1 MSMRDK
7 IEHAIQNQPC
17 TVKELKQKFGGERGA
32 DRKVMEALDELV
44 REAVVCQRQGVF
56 FTVRS
61 GRADKALLCKVVKLG
76 KNFAF
81 VMLED
86 GTSDIFIPGRFTKG
100 AMPGDDVLVEKFEHP
115 RVEGSDEGTIL
126 AILTEK
132 NDLVGTVR
140 RVEGRLRFVPD
151 DCPAITMP
159 LARDCEGGA
168 KDGDKVAVEILN
180 RGNRQEDHRVGVAMR
195 FGSSDEA
202 KRCAKALLYAK
213 DIRTRFPDKVRD
225 EAKKFEGAE
234 VSEKDCEGRMDLR
247 TLPIFTIDSAET
259 KDIDDAISLTRT
271 SDGGFELGVHIAD
284 VSNYVKPGTELD
296 NEAFSRATSV
306 YYADQVVPML
316 PKALSNGICSLNE
329 NELRLAFSC
338 LMRLDKDG
346 GLTDYRFVKSIIRSR
361 VKGVYS
367 EINALLAGTADAEI
381 KAKYADVIDQLPA
394 MKELYGHR
402 ARLRKERGLMEIEHV
417 QRGHTHDLGLAALED
432 RGSVHA
438 RQDLDLGGELANVGQ
453 PAAVDTHLIG
463 QDPLAH
469 RLLGQSVECSVDLV
483 QAALEFLALTGEL
496 LGDLL
501 LQVLGSDLPLLLAG
515 DLQRL
520 GELTGGGLL
529 DGLVGVRLVS
539 REGREL
545 RGVLARGLRELLLG
559 LAQRADERLGRLQT
573 LGHDL
578 LGRRLRT
585 AGHQLDGLLGGLGL
599 DHHDRHVVADD
610 AARDDHVEHGAL
622 QLLVVG
628 EGDPLA
634 VDQRHPGA
642 ADRTGERQTG
652 QLGGRRRG
660 VDRQHVVEVVRGQ
673 AHHRDHD
680 LHLVA
685 QTVHEGRA
693 QRPVDQPAGQ
703 DRVGGRAPLAAEERA
718 GDAARGVHPL
728 LDVHG
733 EREEVE
739 VLLRLL
745 GGRGGRQQHGVVV
758 EVGDDAAGRL
768 AGEPAGLEPDLA
780 GAEGPVVQHG
790 GRLVDAFLDVLRLS
804 QVELLVSGGPRLR
817 G

>member
-1 MSMRDK
+1 MRDK

-115 RVEGSDEGTIL
+115 RVEGSDEGAIL

-247 TLPIFTIDSAET
+247 ALPIFTIDSAET

-338 LMRLDKDG
+338 LMRLDKEG

-402 ARLRKERGLMEIEHV
+402 ARLRKERGCMDIESGEVKLILDENGRCIDVKKRTSGESESMIEEFMLLANQCAAHFARV
-417 QRGHTHDLGLAALED
+417 KQIPFVYRVHEEPNAEKLERLHALLQACGINDHFAKEVPTPKELSAILEGVRGTPYEQIINTGMLRCMSKALYEEKPKGHYGLVLKDYAHFTSPIRRYPDLAIHRIMTDLLKGTEKETMILRYTDFAERASKQSSEREVVAMQIERKAEDCYKAEYARRHLGECYEGTISGVTQRGLFIE
-432 RGSVHA
+432 
-438 RQDLDLGGELANVGQ
+438 LDNGVEGFV
-453 PAAVDTHLIG
+453 PA
-463 QDPLAH
+463 
-469 RLLGQSVECSVDLV
+469 SS
-483 QAALEFLALTGEL
+483 LTPSGT
-496 LGDLL
+496 
-501 LQVLGSDLPLLLAG
+501 S
-515 DLQRL
+515 
-520 GELTGGGLL
+520 LTE
-529 DGLVGVRLVS
+529 GVRLTDPAS
-539 REGREL
+539 GKSWS
-545 RGVLARGLRELLLG
+545 LG
-559 LAQRADERLGRLQT
+559 DKMMITIVRADVNLGKI
-573 LGHDL
+573 DFE
-578 LGRRLRT
+578 
-585 AGHQLDGLLGGLGL
+585 
-599 DHHDRHVVADD
+599 VAP
-610 AARDDHVEHGAL
+610 AAKA
-622 QLLVVG
+622 
-628 EGDPLA
+628 
-634 VDQRHPGA
+634 
-642 ADRTGERQTG
+642 
-652 QLGGRRRG
+652 
-660 VDRQHVVEVVRGQ
+660 
-673 AHHRDHD
+673 
-680 LHLVA
+680 
-685 QTVHEGRA
+685 
-693 QRPVDQPAGQ
+693 
-703 DRVGGRAPLAAEERA
+703 
-718 GDAARGVHPL
+718 
-728 LDVHG
+728 
-733 EREEVE
+733 
-739 VLLRLL
+739 
-745 GGRGGRQQHGVVV
+745 
-758 EVGDDAAGRL
+758 
-768 AGEPAGLEPDLA
+768 
-780 GAEGPVVQHG
+780 
-790 GRLVDAFLDVLRLS
+790 
-804 QVELLVSGGPRLR
+804 
-817 G
+817 

>member
-1 MSMRDK
+1 MRDK
-7 IEHAIQNQPC
+7 IEHVIQNQPC

-115 RVEGSDEGTIL
+115 RVEGSDEGAIL

-247 TLPIFTIDSAET
+247 ALPIFTIDSAET

-338 LMRLDKDG
+338 LMRLDKEG
-346 GLTDYRFVKSIIRSR
+346 NLTDYRFVKSIIRSR

-402 ARLRKERGLMEIEHV
+402 ARLRKERGCMDIESGEVKLILDENGRCIDVKKRTSGESESMIEEFMLLANQCAAHFARV
-417 QRGHTHDLGLAALED
+417 KQIPFVYRVHEEPNAEKLERLHTLLQACGINDHFAKDVPAPKELSAILEGVRGTPYEQIINTGMLRCMSKALYEEKPKGHYGLVLKDYAHFTSPIRRYPDLAIHRIMTDMLKGTEKETMILRYTDFAERASKQSSEREVIAMQIERKAEDCYKAEYARRHLGECYEGTISGVTQRGLFIE
-432 RGSVHA
+432 
-438 RQDLDLGGELANVGQ
+438 LDNGVEGFV
-453 PAAVDTHLIG
+453 PA
-463 QDPLAH
+463 
-469 RLLGQSVECSVDLV
+469 SS
-483 QAALEFLALTGEL
+483 LTPSGT
-496 LGDLL
+496 
-501 LQVLGSDLPLLLAG
+501 S
-515 DLQRL
+515 
-520 GELTGGGLL
+520 LTE
-529 DGLVGVRLVS
+529 GVRLTDPAS
-539 REGREL
+539 GKTWS
-545 RGVLARGLRELLLG
+545 LG
-559 LAQRADERLGRLQT
+559 DKMMITIVRADVNLGKI
-573 LGHDL
+573 DFE
-578 LGRRLRT
+578 
-585 AGHQLDGLLGGLGL
+585 
-599 DHHDRHVVADD
+599 VAP
-610 AARDDHVEHGAL
+610 AAKA
-622 QLLVVG
+622 
-628 EGDPLA
+628 
-634 VDQRHPGA
+634 
-642 ADRTGERQTG
+642 
-652 QLGGRRRG
+652 
-660 VDRQHVVEVVRGQ
+660 
-673 AHHRDHD
+673 
-680 LHLVA
+680 
-685 QTVHEGRA
+685 
-693 QRPVDQPAGQ
+693 
-703 DRVGGRAPLAAEERA
+703 
-718 GDAARGVHPL
+718 
-728 LDVHG
+728 
-733 EREEVE
+733 
-739 VLLRLL
+739 
-745 GGRGGRQQHGVVV
+745 
-758 EVGDDAAGRL
+758 
-768 AGEPAGLEPDLA
+768 
-780 GAEGPVVQHG
+780 
-790 GRLVDAFLDVLRLS
+790 
-804 QVELLVSGGPRLR
+804 
-817 G
+817 

>member
-115 RVEGSDEGTIL
+115 RVEGSDEGAIL

-180 RGNRQEDHRVGVAMR
+180 RGSRQEDHRVGVAMR

-247 TLPIFTIDSAET
+247 ALPIFTIDSAET

-338 LMRLDKDG
+338 LMRLDKG
-346 GLTDYRFVKSIIRSR
+346 GDLTDYRFVKSIIRSR

-402 ARLRKERGLMEIEHV
+402 ARLRRERGCMDIESGEVKLILDENGRCIDVKKRTSGESESMIEEFMLLANQCAAHFARV
-417 QRGHTHDLGLAALED
+417 KQIPFVYRVHEEPNAEKLERLHTLLQACGINDHFAKDVPIPKELSAILEGVRGTPYEQIINTGMLRCMSKALYEEKPKGHYGLVLKDYAHFTSPIRRYPDLAIHRIMTDLLKGTEKETMILRYTDFAERASKQSSEREVIAMQIERKAEDCYKAEYARRHLGECYEGTISGVTQRGLFIE
-432 RGSVHA
+432 
-438 RQDLDLGGELANVGQ
+438 LDNGVEGFV
-453 PAAVDTHLIG
+453 PA
-463 QDPLAH
+463 
-469 RLLGQSVECSVDLV
+469 SS
-483 QAALEFLALTGEL
+483 LTPSGT
-496 LGDLL
+496 
-501 LQVLGSDLPLLLAG
+501 S
-515 DLQRL
+515 
-520 GELTGGGLL
+520 LTE
-529 DGLVGVRLVS
+529 GVRLTDPAS
-539 REGREL
+539 GKTWS
-545 RGVLARGLRELLLG
+545 LG
-559 LAQRADERLGRLQT
+559 DKMMITIVRADVNLGKI
-573 LGHDL
+573 DFE
-578 LGRRLRT
+578 
-585 AGHQLDGLLGGLGL
+585 
-599 DHHDRHVVADD
+599 VAP
-610 AARDDHVEHGAL
+610 AAKA
-622 QLLVVG
+622 
-628 EGDPLA
+628 
-634 VDQRHPGA
+634 
-642 ADRTGERQTG
+642 
-652 QLGGRRRG
+652 
-660 VDRQHVVEVVRGQ
+660 
-673 AHHRDHD
+673 
-680 LHLVA
+680 
-685 QTVHEGRA
+685 
-693 QRPVDQPAGQ
+693 
-703 DRVGGRAPLAAEERA
+703 
-718 GDAARGVHPL
+718 
-728 LDVHG
+728 
-733 EREEVE
+733 
-739 VLLRLL
+739 
-745 GGRGGRQQHGVVV
+745 
-758 EVGDDAAGRL
+758 
-768 AGEPAGLEPDLA
+768 
-780 GAEGPVVQHG
+780 
-790 GRLVDAFLDVLRLS
+790 
-804 QVELLVSGGPRLR
+804 
-817 G
+817 

>member
-115 RVEGSDEGTIL
+115 RVEGSDEGAIL

-247 TLPIFTIDSAET
+247 ALPIFTIDSAET

-338 LMRLDKDG
+338 LMRLDKEG
-346 GLTDYRFVKSIIRSR
+346 NLTDYRFVKSIIRSR

-367 EINALLAGTADAEI
+367 EI

-402 ARLRKERGLMEIEHV
+402 ARLRKERGCMDIESGEVKLILDENGRCIDVKKRTSGESESMIEEFMLLANQCAAHFARV
-417 QRGHTHDLGLAALED
+417 KQIPFVYRVHEEPNAEKLERLHALLQACGINDHFAKDVPTPKELSAILEGVRGTPYEQIINTGMLRCMSKALYEEKPKGHYGLVLKDYAHFTSPIRRYPDLAIHRIMTDMLKGTEKETMILRYTDFAERASKQSSEREVIAMQIERKAEDCYKAEYARRHLGECYEGTISGVTQRGLFIE
-432 RGSVHA
+432 
-438 RQDLDLGGELANVGQ
+438 LDNGVEGFV
-453 PAAVDTHLIG
+453 PA
-463 QDPLAH
+463 
-469 RLLGQSVECSVDLV
+469 SS
-483 QAALEFLALTGEL
+483 LTPSGT
-496 LGDLL
+496 
-501 LQVLGSDLPLLLAG
+501 S
-515 DLQRL
+515 
-520 GELTGGGLL
+520 LTE
-529 DGLVGVRLVS
+529 GVRLTDPAS
-539 REGREL
+539 GKTWS
-545 RGVLARGLRELLLG
+545 LG
-559 LAQRADERLGRLQT
+559 DKMMITIVRADVNLGKI
-573 LGHDL
+573 DFE
-578 LGRRLRT
+578 
-585 AGHQLDGLLGGLGL
+585 
-599 DHHDRHVVADD
+599 VAP
-610 AARDDHVEHGAL
+610 AAKA
-622 QLLVVG
+622 
-628 EGDPLA
+628 
-634 VDQRHPGA
+634 
-642 ADRTGERQTG
+642 
-652 QLGGRRRG
+652 
-660 VDRQHVVEVVRGQ
+660 
-673 AHHRDHD
+673 
-680 LHLVA
+680 
-685 QTVHEGRA
+685 
-693 QRPVDQPAGQ
+693 
-703 DRVGGRAPLAAEERA
+703 
-718 GDAARGVHPL
+718 
-728 LDVHG
+728 
-733 EREEVE
+733 
-739 VLLRLL
+739 
-745 GGRGGRQQHGVVV
+745 
-758 EVGDDAAGRL
+758 
-768 AGEPAGLEPDLA
+768 
-780 GAEGPVVQHG
+780 
-790 GRLVDAFLDVLRLS
+790 
-804 QVELLVSGGPRLR
+804 
-817 G
+817 

>member
-1 MSMRDK
+1 MRDK

-100 AMPGDDVLVEKFEHP
+100 AMPGDEVLVEKFEHP
-115 RVEGSDEGTIL
+115 RMEGSDEGTIL
-126 AILTEK
+126 AVLTEK

-151 DCPAITMP
+151 DCQAITMP

-338 LMRLDKDG
+338 LMRLDKEG
-346 GLTDYRFVKSIIRSR
+346 NLTDYRFVKSIIRSR

-402 ARLRKERGLMEIEHV
+402 ARLRKERGCMDIESGEVKLILDENGRCIDVKKRTSGESESMIEEFMLLANQCAAHFARV
-417 QRGHTHDLGLAALED
+417 KQIPFVYRVHEEPNAEKLERLHALLQACGINDHFAKEVPTPKELSAILEGVRGTPYEQIINTGMLRCMSKALYEEKPKGHYGLVLKDYAHFTSPIRRYPDLAIHRIMTDLLKGTEKETMILRYTDFAERASKQSSEREVVAMQIERKAEDCYKAEYARRHLGECYEGTISGVTQRGLFIE
-432 RGSVHA
+432 
-438 RQDLDLGGELANVGQ
+438 LDNGVEGFV
-453 PAAVDTHLIG
+453 PA
-463 QDPLAH
+463 
-469 RLLGQSVECSVDLV
+469 SS
-483 QAALEFLALTGEL
+483 LTPSGT
-496 LGDLL
+496 
-501 LQVLGSDLPLLLAG
+501 S
-515 DLQRL
+515 
-520 GELTGGGLL
+520 LTE
-529 DGLVGVRLVS
+529 GVRLTDPAS
-539 REGREL
+539 GKSWS
-545 RGVLARGLRELLLG
+545 LG
-559 LAQRADERLGRLQT
+559 DKMMITIVRADVNLGKI
-573 LGHDL
+573 DFE
-578 LGRRLRT
+578 
-585 AGHQLDGLLGGLGL
+585 
-599 DHHDRHVVADD
+599 VAP
-610 AARDDHVEHGAL
+610 AAKA
-622 QLLVVG
+622 
-628 EGDPLA
+628 
-634 VDQRHPGA
+634 
-642 ADRTGERQTG
+642 
-652 QLGGRRRG
+652 
-660 VDRQHVVEVVRGQ
+660 
-673 AHHRDHD
+673 
-680 LHLVA
+680 
-685 QTVHEGRA
+685 
-693 QRPVDQPAGQ
+693 
-703 DRVGGRAPLAAEERA
+703 
-718 GDAARGVHPL
+718 
-728 LDVHG
+728 
-733 EREEVE
+733 
-739 VLLRLL
+739 
-745 GGRGGRQQHGVVV
+745 
-758 EVGDDAAGRL
+758 
-768 AGEPAGLEPDLA
+768 
-780 GAEGPVVQHG
+780 
-790 GRLVDAFLDVLRLS
+790 
-804 QVELLVSGGPRLR
+804 
-817 G
+817 

>member
-284 VSNYVKPGTELD
+284 VSNYVKPGSELD

-338 LMRLDKDG
+338 LMRLDKEG
-346 GLTDYRFVKSIIRSR
+346 NLTDYRFVKSIIRSR

-402 ARLRKERGLMEIEHV
+402 ARLRKERGCMDIESGEVKLILDENGRCIDVKKRTSGESESMIEEFMLLANQCAAHFARV
-417 QRGHTHDLGLAALED
+417 KQIPFVYRVHEEPNAEKLERLHALLQACGINDHFAKDVPTPKELSAILEGVRGTPYEQIINTGMLRCMSKALYEEKPKGHYGLVLKDYAHFTSPIRRYPDLAIHRIMTDMLKGTEKETMILRYTDFAERASKQSSEREVIAMQIERKAEDCYKAEYARRHLGECYEGTISGVTQRGLFIE
-432 RGSVHA
+432 
-438 RQDLDLGGELANVGQ
+438 LDNGVEGFV
-453 PAAVDTHLIG
+453 PA
-463 QDPLAH
+463 
-469 RLLGQSVECSVDLV
+469 SS
-483 QAALEFLALTGEL
+483 LTPSGT
-496 LGDLL
+496 
-501 LQVLGSDLPLLLAG
+501 S
-515 DLQRL
+515 
-520 GELTGGGLL
+520 LTE
-529 DGLVGVRLVS
+529 GVRLTDPAS
-539 REGREL
+539 GKTWS
-545 RGVLARGLRELLLG
+545 LG
-559 LAQRADERLGRLQT
+559 DKMMITIVRADVNLGKI
-573 LGHDL
+573 DFE
-578 LGRRLRT
+578 
-585 AGHQLDGLLGGLGL
+585 
-599 DHHDRHVVADD
+599 VAP
-610 AARDDHVEHGAL
+610 AAKA
-622 QLLVVG
+622 
-628 EGDPLA
+628 
-634 VDQRHPGA
+634 
-642 ADRTGERQTG
+642 
-652 QLGGRRRG
+652 
-660 VDRQHVVEVVRGQ
+660 
-673 AHHRDHD
+673 
-680 LHLVA
+680 
-685 QTVHEGRA
+685 
-693 QRPVDQPAGQ
+693 
-703 DRVGGRAPLAAEERA
+703 
-718 GDAARGVHPL
+718 
-728 LDVHG
+728 
-733 EREEVE
+733 
-739 VLLRLL
+739 
-745 GGRGGRQQHGVVV
+745 
-758 EVGDDAAGRL
+758 
-768 AGEPAGLEPDLA
+768 
-780 GAEGPVVQHG
+780 
-790 GRLVDAFLDVLRLS
+790 
-804 QVELLVSGGPRLR
+804 
-817 G
+817 

>member
-115 RVEGSDEGTIL
+115 RVEGSDEGAIL

-247 TLPIFTIDSAET
+247 ALPIFTIDSAET

-338 LMRLDKDG
+338 LMRLDKEG
-346 GLTDYRFVKSIIRSR
+346 NLTDYRFVKSIIRSR

-402 ARLRKERGLMEIEHV
+402 ARLRKERGCMDIESGEV
-417 QRGHTHDLGLAALED
+417 KLI
-432 RGSVHA
+432 
-438 RQDLDLGGELANVGQ
+438 LDENGRCIDVKKRTSGESESMIEEFMLLANQ
-453 PAAVDTHLIG
+453 
-463 QDPLAH
+463 
-469 RLLGQSVECSVDLV
+469 
-483 QAALEFLALTGEL
+483 
-496 LGDLL
+496 
-501 LQVLGSDLPLLLAG
+501 
-515 DLQRL
+515 
-520 GELTGGGLL
+520 
-529 DGLVGVRLVS
+529 
-539 REGREL
+539 
-545 RGVLARGLRELLLG
+545 
-559 LAQRADERLGRLQT
+559 
-573 LGHDL
+573 
-578 LGRRLRT
+578 
-585 AGHQLDGLLGGLGL
+585 
-599 DHHDRHVVADD
+599 
-610 AARDDHVEHGAL
+610 
-622 QLLVVG
+622 
-628 EGDPLA
+628 
-634 VDQRHPGA
+634 
-642 ADRTGERQTG
+642 
-652 QLGGRRRG
+652 
-660 VDRQHVVEVVRGQ
+660 
-673 AHHRDHD
+673 
-680 LHLVA
+680 
-685 QTVHEGRA
+685 
-693 QRPVDQPAGQ
+693 
-703 DRVGGRAPLAAEERA
+703 
-718 GDAARGVHPL
+718 
-728 LDVHG
+728 
-733 EREEVE
+733 
-739 VLLRLL
+739 
-745 GGRGGRQQHGVVV
+745 
-758 EVGDDAAGRL
+758 
-768 AGEPAGLEPDLA
+768 
-780 GAEGPVVQHG
+780 
-790 GRLVDAFLDVLRLS
+790 
-804 QVELLVSGGPRLR
+804 
-817 G
+817 

>member
-115 RVEGSDEGTIL
+115 RVEGSDEGAIL

-247 TLPIFTIDSAET
+247 ALPIFTIDSAET

-338 LMRLDKDG
+338 LMRLDKEG
-346 GLTDYRFVKSIIRSR
+346 NLTDYRFVKSIIRSR

-402 ARLRKERGLMEIEHV
+402 ARLRKERGCMDIESGEV
-417 QRGHTHDLGLAALED
+417 KLI
-432 RGSVHA
+432 
-438 RQDLDLGGELANVGQ
+438 LDENGRCIDVKKRTSGESESMIEEFMLLANQ
-453 PAAVDTHLIG
+453 CAAHFARVKQIPFVYRVHEEPNAEKLE
-463 QDPLAH
+463 
-469 RLLGQSVECSVDLV
+469 RLH
-483 QAALEFLALTGEL
+483 T
-496 LGDLL
+496 L
-501 LQVLGSDLPLLLAG
+501 LQACGINDHFAKDVPTPK
-515 DLQRL
+515 
-520 GELTGGGLL
+520 ELSAILEGVRGTPYEQIINTGMLRCMSKACYEEKPKGHY
-529 DGLVGVRLVS
+529 GLVLKDYAHFTS
-539 REGREL
+539 PI
-545 RGVLARGLRELLLG
+545 
-559 LAQRADERLGRLQT
+559 
-573 LGHDL
+573 
-578 LGRRLRT
+578 RRY
-585 AGHQLDGLLGGLGL
+585 
-599 DHHDRHVVADD
+599 
-610 AARDDHVEHGAL
+610 
-622 QLLVVG
+622 
-628 EGDPLA
+628 
-634 VDQRHPGA
+634 
-642 ADRTGERQTG
+642 
-652 QLGGRRRG
+652 
-660 VDRQHVVEVVRGQ
+660 
-673 AHHRDHD
+673 
-680 LHLVA
+680 
-685 QTVHEGRA
+685 
-693 QRPVDQPAGQ
+693 
-703 DRVGGRAPLAAEERA
+703 
-718 GDAARGVHPL
+718 
-728 LDVHG
+728 
-733 EREEVE
+733 
-739 VLLRLL
+739 
-745 GGRGGRQQHGVVV
+745 
-758 EVGDDAAGRL
+758 
-768 AGEPAGLEPDLA
+768 PDLA
-780 GAEGPVVQHG
+780 IHRIMTDLLSGTDKETMAIRYTDFAIQASKQSSEREVIAVQIERKAEDCYKAEYARRHLGECYEGIISGVTQRGLFIELENGVEGFVPASSLTPTG
-790 GRLVDAFLDVLRLS
+790 TMLTEGIRLS
-804 QVELLVSGGPRLR
+804 DPVSGKNWNLGDSMMITIVRADVNLGKIDFEVAPEAKQ
-817 G
+817 

>member
-115 RVEGSDEGTIL
+115 RVEGSDEGAIL

-180 RGNRQEDHRVGVAMR
+180 RGSRQEDHRVGVAMR

-247 TLPIFTIDSAET
+247 ALPIFTIDSAET

-338 LMRLDKDG
+338 LMRLDKEG
-346 GLTDYRFVKSIIRSR
+346 NLTDYRFVKSIIRSR

-402 ARLRKERGLMEIEHV
+402 ARLRKERGCMDIESGEVKLILDENGRCIDVKKRTSGESESMIEEFMLLANQCAAHFARV
-417 QRGHTHDLGLAALED
+417 KQIPFVYRVHEEPNAEKLERLHALLQACGINDHFAKDVPTPKELSAILEGVRGTPYEQIVNTGMLRCMSKALYEEKPKGHYGLVLKDYAHFTSPIRRYPDLAIHRIMTDLLKGAEKETMILRYTDFAERASKQSSEREVIAMQIERKAEDCYKAEYARRHLGECYEGTVSGVTQRGLFIE
-432 RGSVHA
+432 
-438 RQDLDLGGELANVGQ
+438 LDNGVEGFV
-453 PAAVDTHLIG
+453 PA
-463 QDPLAH
+463 
-469 RLLGQSVECSVDLV
+469 SS
-483 QAALEFLALTGEL
+483 LTPSGT
-496 LGDLL
+496 
-501 LQVLGSDLPLLLAG
+501 S
-515 DLQRL
+515 
-520 GELTGGGLL
+520 LTE
-529 DGLVGVRLVS
+529 GVRLTDPAS
-539 REGREL
+539 GKTWS
-545 RGVLARGLRELLLG
+545 LG
-559 LAQRADERLGRLQT
+559 DKMMITIVRADVNLGKI
-573 LGHDL
+573 DFE
-578 LGRRLRT
+578 
-585 AGHQLDGLLGGLGL
+585 
-599 DHHDRHVVADD
+599 VAP
-610 AARDDHVEHGAL
+610 AAKA
-622 QLLVVG
+622 
-628 EGDPLA
+628 
-634 VDQRHPGA
+634 
-642 ADRTGERQTG
+642 
-652 QLGGRRRG
+652 
-660 VDRQHVVEVVRGQ
+660 
-673 AHHRDHD
+673 
-680 LHLVA
+680 
-685 QTVHEGRA
+685 
-693 QRPVDQPAGQ
+693 
-703 DRVGGRAPLAAEERA
+703 
-718 GDAARGVHPL
+718 
-728 LDVHG
+728 
-733 EREEVE
+733 
-739 VLLRLL
+739 
-745 GGRGGRQQHGVVV
+745 
-758 EVGDDAAGRL
+758 
-768 AGEPAGLEPDLA
+768 
-780 GAEGPVVQHG
+780 
-790 GRLVDAFLDVLRLS
+790 
-804 QVELLVSGGPRLR
+804 
-817 G
+817 

>member
-115 RVEGSDEGTIL
+115 RVEGSDEGAIL

-180 RGNRQEDHRVGVAMR
+180 RGSRQEDHRVGVAMR

-225 EAKKFEGAE
+225 EAKRFEGAE

-247 TLPIFTIDSAET
+247 ALPIFTIDSAET

-338 LMRLDKDG
+338 LMRLDKEG
-346 GLTDYRFVKSIIRSR
+346 NLTDYRFVKSIIRSR

-402 ARLRKERGLMEIEHV
+402 ARLRKERGCMDIESGEVKLILDENGRCIDVKKRTSGESESMIEEFMLLANQCAAHFARV
-417 QRGHTHDLGLAALED
+417 KQIPFVYRVHEEPNAEKLERLHALLQACGINDHFAKDVPTPKELSAILEGVRGTPYEQIVNTGMLRCMSKALYEEKPKGHYGLVLKDYAHFTSPIRRYPDLAIHRIMTDLLKGTEKETMVLRYTDFAERASKQSSEREVIAMQIERKAEDCYKAEYARRHLGECYEGTVSGVTQRGLFIE
-432 RGSVHA
+432 
-438 RQDLDLGGELANVGQ
+438 LDNGVEGFV
-453 PAAVDTHLIG
+453 PA
-463 QDPLAH
+463 
-469 RLLGQSVECSVDLV
+469 SS
-483 QAALEFLALTGEL
+483 LTPSGT
-496 LGDLL
+496 
-501 LQVLGSDLPLLLAG
+501 S
-515 DLQRL
+515 
-520 GELTGGGLL
+520 LTE
-529 DGLVGVRLVS
+529 GVRLTDPAS
-539 REGREL
+539 GKTWS
-545 RGVLARGLRELLLG
+545 LG
-559 LAQRADERLGRLQT
+559 DKMMITIVRADVNLGKI
-573 LGHDL
+573 DFE
-578 LGRRLRT
+578 
-585 AGHQLDGLLGGLGL
+585 
-599 DHHDRHVVADD
+599 VAP
-610 AARDDHVEHGAL
+610 AAKA
-622 QLLVVG
+622 
-628 EGDPLA
+628 
-634 VDQRHPGA
+634 
-642 ADRTGERQTG
+642 
-652 QLGGRRRG
+652 
-660 VDRQHVVEVVRGQ
+660 
-673 AHHRDHD
+673 
-680 LHLVA
+680 
-685 QTVHEGRA
+685 
-693 QRPVDQPAGQ
+693 
-703 DRVGGRAPLAAEERA
+703 
-718 GDAARGVHPL
+718 
-728 LDVHG
+728 
-733 EREEVE
+733 
-739 VLLRLL
+739 
-745 GGRGGRQQHGVVV
+745 
-758 EVGDDAAGRL
+758 
-768 AGEPAGLEPDLA
+768 
-780 GAEGPVVQHG
+780 
-790 GRLVDAFLDVLRLS
+790 
-804 QVELLVSGGPRLR
+804 
-817 G
+817 

>member
-1 MSMRDK
+1 MRDK

-115 RVEGSDEGTIL
+115 RVEGSDEGAIL

-247 TLPIFTIDSAET
+247 ALPIFTIDSAET

-338 LMRLDKDG
+338 LMRLDKEG
-346 GLTDYRFVKSIIRSR
+346 NLTDYRFVKSIIRSR

-402 ARLRKERGLMEIEHV
+402 ARLRKERGCMDIESGEVKLILDENGRCIDVKKRTSGESESMIEEFMLLANQCAAHFARV
-417 QRGHTHDLGLAALED
+417 KQIPFIYRVHEEPNAEKLERLHALLQACGINDHFAKDVPTPKELSAILEGVRGTPYEQIINTGMLRCMSKALYEEKPKGHYGLVLKDYAHFTSPIRRYPDLAIHRIMTDLLKGTEKETMILRYTDFAERASKQSSEREVIAMQIERKAEDCYKAEYARRHLGECYEGTISGVTQRGLFIE
-432 RGSVHA
+432 
-438 RQDLDLGGELANVGQ
+438 LDNGVEGFV
-453 PAAVDTHLIG
+453 PA
-463 QDPLAH
+463 
-469 RLLGQSVECSVDLV
+469 SS
-483 QAALEFLALTGEL
+483 LTPSGT
-496 LGDLL
+496 
-501 LQVLGSDLPLLLAG
+501 S
-515 DLQRL
+515 
-520 GELTGGGLL
+520 LTE
-529 DGLVGVRLVS
+529 GVRLTDPAS
-539 REGREL
+539 GKTWS
-545 RGVLARGLRELLLG
+545 LG
-559 LAQRADERLGRLQT
+559 DKMMITIVRADVNLGKI
-573 LGHDL
+573 DFE
-578 LGRRLRT
+578 
-585 AGHQLDGLLGGLGL
+585 
-599 DHHDRHVVADD
+599 VAP
-610 AARDDHVEHGAL
+610 AAKA
-622 QLLVVG
+622 
-628 EGDPLA
+628 
-634 VDQRHPGA
+634 
-642 ADRTGERQTG
+642 
-652 QLGGRRRG
+652 
-660 VDRQHVVEVVRGQ
+660 
-673 AHHRDHD
+673 
-680 LHLVA
+680 
-685 QTVHEGRA
+685 
-693 QRPVDQPAGQ
+693 
-703 DRVGGRAPLAAEERA
+703 
-718 GDAARGVHPL
+718 
-728 LDVHG
+728 
-733 EREEVE
+733 
-739 VLLRLL
+739 
-745 GGRGGRQQHGVVV
+745 
-758 EVGDDAAGRL
+758 
-768 AGEPAGLEPDLA
+768 
-780 GAEGPVVQHG
+780 
-790 GRLVDAFLDVLRLS
+790 
-804 QVELLVSGGPRLR
+804 
-817 G
+817 

>member
-115 RVEGSDEGTIL
+115 RVEGSDEGAIL

-338 LMRLDKDG
+338 LMRLDKEG
-346 GLTDYRFVKSIIRSR
+346 NLTDYRFVKSIIRSR

-381 KAKYADVIDQLPA
+381 KAKYADVVDQLPA

-402 ARLRKERGLMEIEHV
+402 ARLRKERGCMDIESGEVKLILDENGRCIDVKKRTSGESESMIEEFMLLANQCAAHFARV
-417 QRGHTHDLGLAALED
+417 KQIPFVYRVHEEPNAEKLERLHALLQACGINDHFAKDVPTPKELSAILEGVRGTPYEQIINTGMLRCMSKALYEEKPKGHYGLVLKDYAHFTSPIRRYPDLAIHRIMTDMLKGTEKETMILRYTDFAERASKQSSEREVIAMQIERKAEDCYKAEYARRHLGECYEGTISGVTQRGLFIE
-432 RGSVHA
+432 
-438 RQDLDLGGELANVGQ
+438 LDNGVEGFV
-453 PAAVDTHLIG
+453 PA
-463 QDPLAH
+463 
-469 RLLGQSVECSVDLV
+469 SS
-483 QAALEFLALTGEL
+483 LTPSGT
-496 LGDLL
+496 
-501 LQVLGSDLPLLLAG
+501 S
-515 DLQRL
+515 
-520 GELTGGGLL
+520 LTE
-529 DGLVGVRLVS
+529 GVRLTDPAS
-539 REGREL
+539 GKTWS
-545 RGVLARGLRELLLG
+545 LG
-559 LAQRADERLGRLQT
+559 DKMMITIVRADVNLGKI
-573 LGHDL
+573 DFE
-578 LGRRLRT
+578 
-585 AGHQLDGLLGGLGL
+585 
-599 DHHDRHVVADD
+599 VAP
-610 AARDDHVEHGAL
+610 AAKA
-622 QLLVVG
+622 
-628 EGDPLA
+628 
-634 VDQRHPGA
+634 
-642 ADRTGERQTG
+642 
-652 QLGGRRRG
+652 
-660 VDRQHVVEVVRGQ
+660 
-673 AHHRDHD
+673 
-680 LHLVA
+680 
-685 QTVHEGRA
+685 
-693 QRPVDQPAGQ
+693 
-703 DRVGGRAPLAAEERA
+703 
-718 GDAARGVHPL
+718 
-728 LDVHG
+728 
-733 EREEVE
+733 
-739 VLLRLL
+739 
-745 GGRGGRQQHGVVV
+745 
-758 EVGDDAAGRL
+758 
-768 AGEPAGLEPDLA
+768 
-780 GAEGPVVQHG
+780 
-790 GRLVDAFLDVLRLS
+790 
-804 QVELLVSGGPRLR
+804 
-817 G
+817 

>member
-115 RVEGSDEGTIL
+115 RVEGSDEGAIL

-247 TLPIFTIDSAET
+247 ALPIFTIDSAET

-346 GLTDYRFVKSIIRSR
+346 NLTDYRFVKSIIRSR

-402 ARLRKERGLMEIEHV
+402 ARLRKERGCMDIESGEV
-417 QRGHTHDLGLAALED
+417 KLI
-432 RGSVHA
+432 
-438 RQDLDLGGELANVGQ
+438 LDENGRCIDVKKRTSGESESMIEEFMLLANQ
-453 PAAVDTHLIG
+453 CAAHFARVKQIPFVYRVHEEPNAEKLE
-463 QDPLAH
+463 
-469 RLLGQSVECSVDLV
+469 RLH
-483 QAALEFLALTGEL
+483 A
-496 LGDLL
+496 L
-501 LQVLGSDLPLLLAG
+501 LQACGINDHFAKDVPTPKELSAILEGVRGTPYEQIINTGMLRCMSKALYEEKPKGHYGLVLKDYAHFTSPIRRYPDLAIHRIMTDMLKGTEKETMILRYTDFAERASKQSSEREVIAMQIERKAE
-515 DLQRL
+515 DCYKAEYARRHL
-520 GELTGGGLL
+520 GECYEGTISGVTPR
-529 DGLVGVRLVS
+529 GLVIELDNGVEGFVPASSLTPSGTSLTEGVRLTDPAS
-539 REGREL
+539 GKTWS
-545 RGVLARGLRELLLG
+545 LG
-559 LAQRADERLGRLQT
+559 DKMMITIVRADVNLGKI
-573 LGHDL
+573 DFE
-578 LGRRLRT
+578 
-585 AGHQLDGLLGGLGL
+585 
-599 DHHDRHVVADD
+599 VAP
-610 AARDDHVEHGAL
+610 AAKA
-622 QLLVVG
+622 
-628 EGDPLA
+628 
-634 VDQRHPGA
+634 
-642 ADRTGERQTG
+642 
-652 QLGGRRRG
+652 
-660 VDRQHVVEVVRGQ
+660 
-673 AHHRDHD
+673 
-680 LHLVA
+680 
-685 QTVHEGRA
+685 
-693 QRPVDQPAGQ
+693 
-703 DRVGGRAPLAAEERA
+703 
-718 GDAARGVHPL
+718 
-728 LDVHG
+728 
-733 EREEVE
+733 
-739 VLLRLL
+739 
-745 GGRGGRQQHGVVV
+745 
-758 EVGDDAAGRL
+758 
-768 AGEPAGLEPDLA
+768 
-780 GAEGPVVQHG
+780 
-790 GRLVDAFLDVLRLS
+790 
-804 QVELLVSGGPRLR
+804 
-817 G
+817 

>member
-1 MSMRDK
+1 
-7 IEHAIQNQPC
+7 
-17 TVKELKQKFGGERGA
+17 
-32 DRKVMEALDELV
+32 MEALDELV

-115 RVEGSDEGTIL
+115 RVEGSDEGAIL

-247 TLPIFTIDSAET
+247 ALPIFTIDSAET

-338 LMRLDKDG
+338 LMRLDKEG
-346 GLTDYRFVKSIIRSR
+346 NLTDYRFVKSIIRSR

-402 ARLRKERGLMEIEHV
+402 ARLRKERGCMDIESGEVKLILDENGRCIDVKKRTSGESESMIEEFMLLANQCAAHFARV
-417 QRGHTHDLGLAALED
+417 KQIPFVYRVHEEPNAEKLERLHTLLQACGINDHFAKDVPTPKELSAILEGVRGTPYEQIINTGMLRCMSKALYEEKPKGHYGLVLKDYAHFTSPIRRYPDLAIHRIMTDMLKGTEKETMILRYTDFAERASKQSSEREVIAMQIERKAEDCYKAEYARRHLGECYEGTISGVTQRGLFIE
-432 RGSVHA
+432 
-438 RQDLDLGGELANVGQ
+438 LDNGVEGFV
-453 PAAVDTHLIG
+453 PA
-463 QDPLAH
+463 
-469 RLLGQSVECSVDLV
+469 SS
-483 QAALEFLALTGEL
+483 LTPSGT
-496 LGDLL
+496 
-501 LQVLGSDLPLLLAG
+501 S
-515 DLQRL
+515 
-520 GELTGGGLL
+520 LTE
-529 DGLVGVRLVS
+529 GVRLTDPAS
-539 REGREL
+539 GKTWS
-545 RGVLARGLRELLLG
+545 LG
-559 LAQRADERLGRLQT
+559 DKMMITIVRADVNLGKI
-573 LGHDL
+573 DFE
-578 LGRRLRT
+578 
-585 AGHQLDGLLGGLGL
+585 
-599 DHHDRHVVADD
+599 VAP
-610 AARDDHVEHGAL
+610 AAKA
-622 QLLVVG
+622 
-628 EGDPLA
+628 
-634 VDQRHPGA
+634 
-642 ADRTGERQTG
+642 
-652 QLGGRRRG
+652 
-660 VDRQHVVEVVRGQ
+660 
-673 AHHRDHD
+673 
-680 LHLVA
+680 
-685 QTVHEGRA
+685 
-693 QRPVDQPAGQ
+693 
-703 DRVGGRAPLAAEERA
+703 
-718 GDAARGVHPL
+718 
-728 LDVHG
+728 
-733 EREEVE
+733 
-739 VLLRLL
+739 
-745 GGRGGRQQHGVVV
+745 
-758 EVGDDAAGRL
+758 
-768 AGEPAGLEPDLA
+768 
-780 GAEGPVVQHG
+780 
-790 GRLVDAFLDVLRLS
+790 
-804 QVELLVSGGPRLR
+804 
-817 G
+817 

>member
-115 RVEGSDEGTIL
+115 RVEGSDEGAIL

-180 RGNRQEDHRVGVAMR
+180 RGSRQEDHRVGVAMR

-247 TLPIFTIDSAET
+247 ALPIFTIDSAET

-338 LMRLDKDG
+338 LMRLDKEG
-346 GLTDYRFVKSIIRSR
+346 NLTDYRFVKSIIRSR

-402 ARLRKERGLMEIEHV
+402 ARLRRERGCMDIESGEVKLILDENGRCIDVKKRASGESESMIEEFMLLANQCAAHFARV
-417 QRGHTHDLGLAALED
+417 KQIPFVYRVHEEPNAEKLERLHALLQACGINDHFAKDVPTPKELSAILEGVRGTPYEQIINTGMLRCMSKALYEEKPKGHYGLVLKDYAHFTSPIRRYPDLAIHRIMTDMLKGTEKETMILRYTDFAERASKQSSEREVIAMQIERKAEDCYKAEYARRHLGECYEGTVSGVTQRGLFIE
-432 RGSVHA
+432 
-438 RQDLDLGGELANVGQ
+438 LDNGVEGFV
-453 PAAVDTHLIG
+453 PA
-463 QDPLAH
+463 
-469 RLLGQSVECSVDLV
+469 SS
-483 QAALEFLALTGEL
+483 LTPSGT
-496 LGDLL
+496 
-501 LQVLGSDLPLLLAG
+501 S
-515 DLQRL
+515 
-520 GELTGGGLL
+520 LTE
-529 DGLVGVRLVS
+529 GVRLTDPAS
-539 REGREL
+539 GKTWS
-545 RGVLARGLRELLLG
+545 LG
-559 LAQRADERLGRLQT
+559 DKMMITIVRADVNLGKI
-573 LGHDL
+573 DFE
-578 LGRRLRT
+578 
-585 AGHQLDGLLGGLGL
+585 
-599 DHHDRHVVADD
+599 VAP
-610 AARDDHVEHGAL
+610 AAKA
-622 QLLVVG
+622 
-628 EGDPLA
+628 
-634 VDQRHPGA
+634 
-642 ADRTGERQTG
+642 
-652 QLGGRRRG
+652 
-660 VDRQHVVEVVRGQ
+660 
-673 AHHRDHD
+673 
-680 LHLVA
+680 
-685 QTVHEGRA
+685 
-693 QRPVDQPAGQ
+693 
-703 DRVGGRAPLAAEERA
+703 
-718 GDAARGVHPL
+718 
-728 LDVHG
+728 
-733 EREEVE
+733 
-739 VLLRLL
+739 
-745 GGRGGRQQHGVVV
+745 
-758 EVGDDAAGRL
+758 
-768 AGEPAGLEPDLA
+768 
-780 GAEGPVVQHG
+780 
-790 GRLVDAFLDVLRLS
+790 
-804 QVELLVSGGPRLR
+804 
-817 G
+817 

>member
-1 MSMRDK
+1 MRDK

-115 RVEGSDEGTIL
+115 RVEGSDEGAIL

-247 TLPIFTIDSAET
+247 ALPIFTIDSAET

-338 LMRLDKDG
+338 LMRLDKEG
-346 GLTDYRFVKSIIRSR
+346 NLTDYRFVKSIIRSR

-402 ARLRKERGLMEIEHV
+402 ARLRKERGCMDIESGEVKLILDENGRCIDVKKRTSGESESMIEEFMLLANQCAAHFARV
-417 QRGHTHDLGLAALED
+417 KQIPFVYRVHEEPNAEKLERLHTLLQACGINDHFAKDVPTPKELSAILEGVRGTPYEQIINTGMLRCMSKALYEEKPKGHYGLVLKDYAHFTSPIRRYPDLAIHRIMTDLLKGTEKETMILRYTDFAERASKQSSEREVIAMQIERKAGDCYKAEYARRHLGECYEGTISGVTQRGLFIE
-432 RGSVHA
+432 
-438 RQDLDLGGELANVGQ
+438 LDNGVEGFV
-453 PAAVDTHLIG
+453 PA
-463 QDPLAH
+463 
-469 RLLGQSVECSVDLV
+469 SS
-483 QAALEFLALTGEL
+483 LTPSGT
-496 LGDLL
+496 
-501 LQVLGSDLPLLLAG
+501 S
-515 DLQRL
+515 
-520 GELTGGGLL
+520 LTE
-529 DGLVGVRLVS
+529 GVRLTDPAS
-539 REGREL
+539 GKTWS
-545 RGVLARGLRELLLG
+545 LG
-559 LAQRADERLGRLQT
+559 DKMMITIVRADVNLGKI
-573 LGHDL
+573 DFE
-578 LGRRLRT
+578 
-585 AGHQLDGLLGGLGL
+585 
-599 DHHDRHVVADD
+599 VAP
-610 AARDDHVEHGAL
+610 AAKA
-622 QLLVVG
+622 
-628 EGDPLA
+628 
-634 VDQRHPGA
+634 
-642 ADRTGERQTG
+642 
-652 QLGGRRRG
+652 
-660 VDRQHVVEVVRGQ
+660 
-673 AHHRDHD
+673 
-680 LHLVA
+680 
-685 QTVHEGRA
+685 
-693 QRPVDQPAGQ
+693 
-703 DRVGGRAPLAAEERA
+703 
-718 GDAARGVHPL
+718 
-728 LDVHG
+728 
-733 EREEVE
+733 
-739 VLLRLL
+739 
-745 GGRGGRQQHGVVV
+745 
-758 EVGDDAAGRL
+758 
-768 AGEPAGLEPDLA
+768 
-780 GAEGPVVQHG
+780 
-790 GRLVDAFLDVLRLS
+790 
-804 QVELLVSGGPRLR
+804 
-817 G
+817 

>member
-1 MSMRDK
+1 MRDK

-100 AMPGDDVLVEKFEHP
+100 AMPGDEVLVEKFEHP
-115 RVEGSDEGTIL
+115 RMEGSDEGTIL
-126 AILTEK
+126 AVLTEK

-213 DIRTRFPDKVRD
+213 DIRTRFPDKVRE

-234 VSEKDCEGRMDLR
+234 ISEKDCEGRMDLR
-247 TLPIFTIDSAET
+247 ALPIFTIDSAET
-259 KDIDDAISLTRT
+259 KDIDDAVSLTRT

-346 GLTDYRFVKSIIRSR
+346 NLTDYHFVKSIIRSR
-361 VKGVYS
+361 VKGVYA

-402 ARLRKERGLMEIEHV
+402 ARLRKERGCMDIESGEVKLILDENGRCIDVKKRTSGESESMIEEFMLLANQCAAHFARV
-417 QRGHTHDLGLAALED
+417 KQIPFVYRVHEEPNAEKLERLHALLQACGINDHFAKEVPTPKELSAILEGVRGTPYEQIINTGMLRCMSKALYEEKPKGHYGLVLKDYAHFTSPIRRYPDLAIHRIMTDLLKGTEKETMILRYTDFAERASKQSSEREVVAMQIERKAEDCYKAEYARRHLGECYEGTISGVTQRGLFIE
-432 RGSVHA
+432 
-438 RQDLDLGGELANVGQ
+438 LDNGVEGFV
-453 PAAVDTHLIG
+453 PA
-463 QDPLAH
+463 
-469 RLLGQSVECSVDLV
+469 SS
-483 QAALEFLALTGEL
+483 LTPSGT
-496 LGDLL
+496 
-501 LQVLGSDLPLLLAG
+501 S
-515 DLQRL
+515 
-520 GELTGGGLL
+520 LTE
-529 DGLVGVRLVS
+529 GVRLTDPAS
-539 REGREL
+539 GKSWS
-545 RGVLARGLRELLLG
+545 LG
-559 LAQRADERLGRLQT
+559 DKMMITIVRADVNLGKI
-573 LGHDL
+573 DFE
-578 LGRRLRT
+578 
-585 AGHQLDGLLGGLGL
+585 
-599 DHHDRHVVADD
+599 VAP
-610 AARDDHVEHGAL
+610 AAKA
-622 QLLVVG
+622 
-628 EGDPLA
+628 
-634 VDQRHPGA
+634 
-642 ADRTGERQTG
+642 
-652 QLGGRRRG
+652 
-660 VDRQHVVEVVRGQ
+660 
-673 AHHRDHD
+673 
-680 LHLVA
+680 
-685 QTVHEGRA
+685 
-693 QRPVDQPAGQ
+693 
-703 DRVGGRAPLAAEERA
+703 
-718 GDAARGVHPL
+718 
-728 LDVHG
+728 
-733 EREEVE
+733 
-739 VLLRLL
+739 
-745 GGRGGRQQHGVVV
+745 
-758 EVGDDAAGRL
+758 
-768 AGEPAGLEPDLA
+768 
-780 GAEGPVVQHG
+780 
-790 GRLVDAFLDVLRLS
+790 
-804 QVELLVSGGPRLR
+804 
-817 G
+817 

>member
-115 RVEGSDEGTIL
+115 RVEGSDEGAIL

-247 TLPIFTIDSAET
+247 ALPIFTIDSAET

-338 LMRLDKDG
+338 LMRLDKEG
-346 GLTDYRFVKSIIRSR
+346 NLTDYRFVKSIIRSR

-402 ARLRKERGLMEIEHV
+402 ARLRKERGCMDIESGEVKLILDENGRCIDVKKRTSGESESMIEEFMLLANQCAAHLARV
-417 QRGHTHDLGLAALED
+417 KQIPFVYRVHEEPNAEKLERLHALLQACGINDHFAKDVPTPKELSAILEGVRGTPYEQIINTGMLRCMSKALYEEKPKGHYGLVLKDYAHFTSPIRRYPDLAIHRIMTDMLKGTEKETMILRYTDFAERASKQSSEREVIAMQIERKAEDCYKAEYARRHLGECYEGTISGVTQRGLFIE
-432 RGSVHA
+432 
-438 RQDLDLGGELANVGQ
+438 LDNGVEGFV
-453 PAAVDTHLIG
+453 PA
-463 QDPLAH
+463 
-469 RLLGQSVECSVDLV
+469 SS
-483 QAALEFLALTGEL
+483 LTPSGT
-496 LGDLL
+496 
-501 LQVLGSDLPLLLAG
+501 S
-515 DLQRL
+515 
-520 GELTGGGLL
+520 LTE
-529 DGLVGVRLVS
+529 GVRLTDPAS
-539 REGREL
+539 GKTWS
-545 RGVLARGLRELLLG
+545 LG
-559 LAQRADERLGRLQT
+559 DKMMITIVRADVNLGKI
-573 LGHDL
+573 DFE
-578 LGRRLRT
+578 
-585 AGHQLDGLLGGLGL
+585 
-599 DHHDRHVVADD
+599 VAP
-610 AARDDHVEHGAL
+610 AAKA
-622 QLLVVG
+622 
-628 EGDPLA
+628 
-634 VDQRHPGA
+634 
-642 ADRTGERQTG
+642 
-652 QLGGRRRG
+652 
-660 VDRQHVVEVVRGQ
+660 
-673 AHHRDHD
+673 
-680 LHLVA
+680 
-685 QTVHEGRA
+685 
-693 QRPVDQPAGQ
+693 
-703 DRVGGRAPLAAEERA
+703 
-718 GDAARGVHPL
+718 
-728 LDVHG
+728 
-733 EREEVE
+733 
-739 VLLRLL
+739 
-745 GGRGGRQQHGVVV
+745 
-758 EVGDDAAGRL
+758 
-768 AGEPAGLEPDLA
+768 
-780 GAEGPVVQHG
+780 
-790 GRLVDAFLDVLRLS
+790 
-804 QVELLVSGGPRLR
+804 
-817 G
+817 

>member
-1 MSMRDK
+1 MRDK

-115 RVEGSDEGTIL
+115 RVEGSDEGAIL

-247 TLPIFTIDSAET
+247 ALPIFTIDSAET

-338 LMRLDKDG
+338 LMRLDKEGD
-346 GLTDYRFVKSIIRSR
+346 LTDYRFVKSIIRSR

-402 ARLRKERGLMEIEHV
+402 ARLRKERGCMDIESGEVKLILDENGRCIDVKKRTSGESESMIEEFMLLANQCAAHFARV
-417 QRGHTHDLGLAALED
+417 KQIPFVYRVHEEPNAEKLERLHALLQACGINDHFAKDVPAPKELSAILEGVRGTPYEQIINTGMLRCMSKALYEEKPKGHYGLVLKDYAHFTSPIRRYPDLAIHRIMTDMLKGTEKETMILRYTDFAERASKQSSEREVIAMQIERKAEDCYKAEYARRHLGECYEGTISGVTQRGLFIE
-432 RGSVHA
+432 
-438 RQDLDLGGELANVGQ
+438 LDNGVEGFV
-453 PAAVDTHLIG
+453 PA
-463 QDPLAH
+463 
-469 RLLGQSVECSVDLV
+469 SS
-483 QAALEFLALTGEL
+483 LTPSGT
-496 LGDLL
+496 
-501 LQVLGSDLPLLLAG
+501 S
-515 DLQRL
+515 
-520 GELTGGGLL
+520 LTE
-529 DGLVGVRLVS
+529 GVRLTDPAS
-539 REGREL
+539 GKTWS
-545 RGVLARGLRELLLG
+545 LG
-559 LAQRADERLGRLQT
+559 DKMMITIVRADVNLGKI
-573 LGHDL
+573 DFE
-578 LGRRLRT
+578 
-585 AGHQLDGLLGGLGL
+585 
-599 DHHDRHVVADD
+599 VAP
-610 AARDDHVEHGAL
+610 AAKA
-622 QLLVVG
+622 
-628 EGDPLA
+628 
-634 VDQRHPGA
+634 
-642 ADRTGERQTG
+642 
-652 QLGGRRRG
+652 
-660 VDRQHVVEVVRGQ
+660 
-673 AHHRDHD
+673 
-680 LHLVA
+680 
-685 QTVHEGRA
+685 
-693 QRPVDQPAGQ
+693 
-703 DRVGGRAPLAAEERA
+703 
-718 GDAARGVHPL
+718 
-728 LDVHG
+728 
-733 EREEVE
+733 
-739 VLLRLL
+739 
-745 GGRGGRQQHGVVV
+745 
-758 EVGDDAAGRL
+758 
-768 AGEPAGLEPDLA
+768 
-780 GAEGPVVQHG
+780 
-790 GRLVDAFLDVLRLS
+790 
-804 QVELLVSGGPRLR
+804 
-817 G
+817 

>member
-115 RVEGSDEGTIL
+115 RVEGSDEGAIL

-247 TLPIFTIDSAET
+247 ALPIFTIDSAET

-402 ARLRKERGLMEIEHV
+402 ARLRKERGCMDIESGEVKLILDENGRCIDVKKRTSGESESMIEEFMLLANQCAAHFARV
-417 QRGHTHDLGLAALED
+417 KQIPFVYRVHEEPNAEKLERLHALLQACGINDHFAKDVPTPKELSAILEGVRGTPYEKIINTGMLRCMSKALYEEKPKGHYGLVLKDYAHFTSPIRRYPDLAIHRIMTDMLKGTEKETMILRYTDFAERASKQSSEREVIAMQIERKAEDCYKAEYARRHLGECYEGTISGVTQRGLFIE
-432 RGSVHA
+432 
-438 RQDLDLGGELANVGQ
+438 LDNGVEGFV
-453 PAAVDTHLIG
+453 PA
-463 QDPLAH
+463 
-469 RLLGQSVECSVDLV
+469 SS
-483 QAALEFLALTGEL
+483 LTPSGT
-496 LGDLL
+496 
-501 LQVLGSDLPLLLAG
+501 S
-515 DLQRL
+515 
-520 GELTGGGLL
+520 LTE
-529 DGLVGVRLVS
+529 GVRLTDPAS
-539 REGREL
+539 GKTWS
-545 RGVLARGLRELLLG
+545 LG
-559 LAQRADERLGRLQT
+559 DKMMITIVRADVNLGKI
-573 LGHDL
+573 DFE
-578 LGRRLRT
+578 
-585 AGHQLDGLLGGLGL
+585 
-599 DHHDRHVVADD
+599 VAP
-610 AARDDHVEHGAL
+610 AAKA
-622 QLLVVG
+622 
-628 EGDPLA
+628 
-634 VDQRHPGA
+634 
-642 ADRTGERQTG
+642 
-652 QLGGRRRG
+652 
-660 VDRQHVVEVVRGQ
+660 
-673 AHHRDHD
+673 
-680 LHLVA
+680 
-685 QTVHEGRA
+685 
-693 QRPVDQPAGQ
+693 
-703 DRVGGRAPLAAEERA
+703 
-718 GDAARGVHPL
+718 
-728 LDVHG
+728 
-733 EREEVE
+733 
-739 VLLRLL
+739 
-745 GGRGGRQQHGVVV
+745 
-758 EVGDDAAGRL
+758 
-768 AGEPAGLEPDLA
+768 
-780 GAEGPVVQHG
+780 
-790 GRLVDAFLDVLRLS
+790 
-804 QVELLVSGGPRLR
+804 
-817 G
+817 

>member
-115 RVEGSDEGTIL
+115 RVEGSDEGAIL

-180 RGNRQEDHRVGVAMR
+180 RGSRQEDHRVGVAMR

-247 TLPIFTIDSAET
+247 ALPIFTIDSAET

-338 LMRLDKDG
+338 LMRLDKEG
-346 GLTDYRFVKSIIRSR
+346 NLTDYRFVKSIIRSR

-402 ARLRKERGLMEIEHV
+402 ARLRRERGCMDIESGEVKLILDENGRCIDVKKRTSGESESMIEEFMLLANQCAAHFARV
-417 QRGHTHDLGLAALED
+417 KQIPFVYRVHEEPNAEKLERLHALLQACGINDHFAKDVPTPKELSAILEGVRGTPYEQIINTGMLRCMSKALYEEKPKGHYGLVLKDYAHFTSPIRRYPDLAIHRIMTDLLKGTEKETMILRYTDFAERASKQSSEREVIAMQIERKAEDCYKAEYARRHLGECYEGTISGVTQRGLFIELDNGVEGFVLA
-432 RGSVHA
+432 S
-438 RQDLDLGGELANVGQ
+438 
-453 PAAVDTHLIG
+453 
-463 QDPLAH
+463 
-469 RLLGQSVECSVDLV
+469 S
-483 QAALEFLALTGEL
+483 LTPSGT
-496 LGDLL
+496 
-501 LQVLGSDLPLLLAG
+501 S
-515 DLQRL
+515 
-520 GELTGGGLL
+520 LTE
-529 DGLVGVRLVS
+529 GVRLTDPAS
-539 REGREL
+539 GKTWS
-545 RGVLARGLRELLLG
+545 LG
-559 LAQRADERLGRLQT
+559 DKMMITIVRADVNLGKI
-573 LGHDL
+573 DFE
-578 LGRRLRT
+578 
-585 AGHQLDGLLGGLGL
+585 
-599 DHHDRHVVADD
+599 VAP
-610 AARDDHVEHGAL
+610 AAKA
-622 QLLVVG
+622 
-628 EGDPLA
+628 
-634 VDQRHPGA
+634 
-642 ADRTGERQTG
+642 
-652 QLGGRRRG
+652 
-660 VDRQHVVEVVRGQ
+660 
-673 AHHRDHD
+673 
-680 LHLVA
+680 
-685 QTVHEGRA
+685 
-693 QRPVDQPAGQ
+693 
-703 DRVGGRAPLAAEERA
+703 
-718 GDAARGVHPL
+718 
-728 LDVHG
+728 
-733 EREEVE
+733 
-739 VLLRLL
+739 
-745 GGRGGRQQHGVVV
+745 
-758 EVGDDAAGRL
+758 
-768 AGEPAGLEPDLA
+768 
-780 GAEGPVVQHG
+780 
-790 GRLVDAFLDVLRLS
+790 
-804 QVELLVSGGPRLR
+804 
-817 G
+817 

>member
-86 GTSDIFIPGRFTKG
+86 GNSDIFIPGRFTKG

-115 RVEGSDEGTIL
+115 RVEGSDEGAIL

-247 TLPIFTIDSAET
+247 ALPIFTIDSAET

-338 LMRLDKDG
+338 LMRLDKEG
-346 GLTDYRFVKSIIRSR
+346 NLTDYRFVKSIIRSR

-402 ARLRKERGLMEIEHV
+402 ARLRKERGCMDIESGEVKLILDENGRCIDVKKRTSGESESMIEEFMLLANQCAAHFARV
-417 QRGHTHDLGLAALED
+417 KQIPFVYRVHEEPNAEKLERLHTLLQACGINDHFAKDVPAPKELSAILEGVRGTPYEQIINTGMLRCMSKALYEEKPKGHYGLVLKDYAHFTSPIRRYPDLAIHRIMTDMLKGTEKETMILRYTDFAERASKQSSEREVIAMQIERKAEDCYKAEYARRHLGECYEGTISGVTQRGLFIE
-432 RGSVHA
+432 
-438 RQDLDLGGELANVGQ
+438 LDNGVEGFV
-453 PAAVDTHLIG
+453 PA
-463 QDPLAH
+463 
-469 RLLGQSVECSVDLV
+469 SS
-483 QAALEFLALTGEL
+483 LTPSGT
-496 LGDLL
+496 
-501 LQVLGSDLPLLLAG
+501 S
-515 DLQRL
+515 
-520 GELTGGGLL
+520 LTE
-529 DGLVGVRLVS
+529 GVRLTDPAS
-539 REGREL
+539 GKTWS
-545 RGVLARGLRELLLG
+545 LG
-559 LAQRADERLGRLQT
+559 DKMMITIVRADVNLGKI
-573 LGHDL
+573 DFE
-578 LGRRLRT
+578 
-585 AGHQLDGLLGGLGL
+585 
-599 DHHDRHVVADD
+599 VAP
-610 AARDDHVEHGAL
+610 AAKA
-622 QLLVVG
+622 
-628 EGDPLA
+628 
-634 VDQRHPGA
+634 
-642 ADRTGERQTG
+642 
-652 QLGGRRRG
+652 
-660 VDRQHVVEVVRGQ
+660 
-673 AHHRDHD
+673 
-680 LHLVA
+680 
-685 QTVHEGRA
+685 
-693 QRPVDQPAGQ
+693 
-703 DRVGGRAPLAAEERA
+703 
-718 GDAARGVHPL
+718 
-728 LDVHG
+728 
-733 EREEVE
+733 
-739 VLLRLL
+739 
-745 GGRGGRQQHGVVV
+745 
-758 EVGDDAAGRL
+758 
-768 AGEPAGLEPDLA
+768 
-780 GAEGPVVQHG
+780 
-790 GRLVDAFLDVLRLS
+790 
-804 QVELLVSGGPRLR
+804 
-817 G
+817 

>member
-1 MSMRDK
+1 MRDK

-115 RVEGSDEGTIL
+115 RVEGSDEGAIL

-213 DIRTRFPDKVRD
+213 AIRTRFPDKVRD

-247 TLPIFTIDSAET
+247 ALPIFTIDSAET

-338 LMRLDKDG
+338 LMRLDKEG

-402 ARLRKERGLMEIEHV
+402 ARLRKERGCMDIESGEVKLILDENGRCIDVKKRTSGESESMIEEFMLLANQCAAHFARV
-417 QRGHTHDLGLAALED
+417 KQIPFIYRVHEEPNAEKLERLHALLQACGINDHFAKDVPTPKELSAILEGVRGTPYEQIINTGMLRCMSKALYEEKPKGHYGLVLKDYAHFTSPIRRYPDLAIHRIMTDMLKGTEKETMILRYTDFAERASKQSSEREVIAMQIERKAEDCYKAEYARRHLGECYEGTISGVTQRGLFIE
-432 RGSVHA
+432 
-438 RQDLDLGGELANVGQ
+438 LDNGVEGFV
-453 PAAVDTHLIG
+453 PA
-463 QDPLAH
+463 
-469 RLLGQSVECSVDLV
+469 SS
-483 QAALEFLALTGEL
+483 LTPSGT
-496 LGDLL
+496 
-501 LQVLGSDLPLLLAG
+501 S
-515 DLQRL
+515 
-520 GELTGGGLL
+520 LTE
-529 DGLVGVRLVS
+529 GVRLTDPAS
-539 REGREL
+539 GKTWS
-545 RGVLARGLRELLLG
+545 LG
-559 LAQRADERLGRLQT
+559 DKMMITIVRADVNLGKI
-573 LGHDL
+573 DFE
-578 LGRRLRT
+578 
-585 AGHQLDGLLGGLGL
+585 
-599 DHHDRHVVADD
+599 VAP
-610 AARDDHVEHGAL
+610 AAKA
-622 QLLVVG
+622 
-628 EGDPLA
+628 
-634 VDQRHPGA
+634 
-642 ADRTGERQTG
+642 
-652 QLGGRRRG
+652 
-660 VDRQHVVEVVRGQ
+660 
-673 AHHRDHD
+673 
-680 LHLVA
+680 
-685 QTVHEGRA
+685 
-693 QRPVDQPAGQ
+693 
-703 DRVGGRAPLAAEERA
+703 
-718 GDAARGVHPL
+718 
-728 LDVHG
+728 
-733 EREEVE
+733 
-739 VLLRLL
+739 
-745 GGRGGRQQHGVVV
+745 
-758 EVGDDAAGRL
+758 
-768 AGEPAGLEPDLA
+768 
-780 GAEGPVVQHG
+780 
-790 GRLVDAFLDVLRLS
+790 
-804 QVELLVSGGPRLR
+804 
-817 G
+817 

>member
-1 MSMRDK
+1 MRDK

-115 RVEGSDEGTIL
+115 RVEGSDEGAIL

-180 RGNRQEDHRVGVAMR
+180 RGSRQEDHRVGVAMR

-247 TLPIFTIDSAET
+247 ALPIFTIDSAET

-338 LMRLDKDG
+338 LMRLDKG
-346 GLTDYRFVKSIIRSR
+346 GDLTDYRFVKSIIRSR

-402 ARLRKERGLMEIEHV
+402 ARLRRERGCMDIESGEVKLILDENGRCIDVKKRTSGESESMIEEFMLLANQCAAHFARV
-417 QRGHTHDLGLAALED
+417 KQIPFVYRVHEEPNAEKLERLHALLQACGINDHFAKDVPTPKELSAILEGVRGTPYEQIVNTGMLRCMSKALYEEKPKGHYGLVLKDYAHFTSPIRRYPDLAIHRIMTDLLKGTEKETMILRYTDFAERASKQSSEREVIAMQIERKAEDCYKAEYARRHLGECYEGTISGVTQRGLFIE
-432 RGSVHA
+432 
-438 RQDLDLGGELANVGQ
+438 LDNGVEGFV
-453 PAAVDTHLIG
+453 PA
-463 QDPLAH
+463 
-469 RLLGQSVECSVDLV
+469 SS
-483 QAALEFLALTGEL
+483 LTPSGT
-496 LGDLL
+496 
-501 LQVLGSDLPLLLAG
+501 S
-515 DLQRL
+515 
-520 GELTGGGLL
+520 LTE
-529 DGLVGVRLVS
+529 GVRLTDPAS
-539 REGREL
+539 GKTWS
-545 RGVLARGLRELLLG
+545 LG
-559 LAQRADERLGRLQT
+559 DKMMITIVRADVNLGKI
-573 LGHDL
+573 DFE
-578 LGRRLRT
+578 
-585 AGHQLDGLLGGLGL
+585 
-599 DHHDRHVVADD
+599 VAP
-610 AARDDHVEHGAL
+610 AAKA
-622 QLLVVG
+622 
-628 EGDPLA
+628 
-634 VDQRHPGA
+634 
-642 ADRTGERQTG
+642 
-652 QLGGRRRG
+652 
-660 VDRQHVVEVVRGQ
+660 
-673 AHHRDHD
+673 
-680 LHLVA
+680 
-685 QTVHEGRA
+685 
-693 QRPVDQPAGQ
+693 
-703 DRVGGRAPLAAEERA
+703 
-718 GDAARGVHPL
+718 
-728 LDVHG
+728 
-733 EREEVE
+733 
-739 VLLRLL
+739 
-745 GGRGGRQQHGVVV
+745 
-758 EVGDDAAGRL
+758 
-768 AGEPAGLEPDLA
+768 
-780 GAEGPVVQHG
+780 
-790 GRLVDAFLDVLRLS
+790 
-804 QVELLVSGGPRLR
+804 
-817 G
+817 

>member
-115 RVEGSDEGTIL
+115 RVEGSDEGAIL

-225 EAKKFEGAE
+225 ESKKFEGAE

-247 TLPIFTIDSAET
+247 ALPIFTIDSAET

-338 LMRLDKDG
+338 LMRLDKEG
-346 GLTDYRFVKSIIRSR
+346 NLTDYRFVKSIIRSR

-402 ARLRKERGLMEIEHV
+402 ARLRKERGCMDIESGEVKLILDENGRCIDVKKRTSGESESMIEEFMLLANQCAAHFARV
-417 QRGHTHDLGLAALED
+417 KQIPFVYRVHEEPNAEKLERLHALLQACGINDHFAKDVPAPKELSAILEGVRGTPYEQIINTGMLRCMSKALYEEKPKGHYGLVLKDYAHFTSPIRRYPDLAIHRIMTDMLKGTEKETMILRYTDFAERASKQSSEREVIAMQIERKAEDCYKAEYARRHLGECYEGTISGVTQRGLFIE
-432 RGSVHA
+432 
-438 RQDLDLGGELANVGQ
+438 LDNGVEGFV
-453 PAAVDTHLIG
+453 PA
-463 QDPLAH
+463 
-469 RLLGQSVECSVDLV
+469 SS
-483 QAALEFLALTGEL
+483 LTPSGT
-496 LGDLL
+496 
-501 LQVLGSDLPLLLAG
+501 S
-515 DLQRL
+515 
-520 GELTGGGLL
+520 LTE
-529 DGLVGVRLVS
+529 GVRLTDPAS
-539 REGREL
+539 GKTWS
-545 RGVLARGLRELLLG
+545 LG
-559 LAQRADERLGRLQT
+559 DKMMITIVRADVNLGKI
-573 LGHDL
+573 DFE
-578 LGRRLRT
+578 
-585 AGHQLDGLLGGLGL
+585 
-599 DHHDRHVVADD
+599 VAP
-610 AARDDHVEHGAL
+610 AAKA
-622 QLLVVG
+622 
-628 EGDPLA
+628 
-634 VDQRHPGA
+634 
-642 ADRTGERQTG
+642 
-652 QLGGRRRG
+652 
-660 VDRQHVVEVVRGQ
+660 
-673 AHHRDHD
+673 
-680 LHLVA
+680 
-685 QTVHEGRA
+685 
-693 QRPVDQPAGQ
+693 
-703 DRVGGRAPLAAEERA
+703 
-718 GDAARGVHPL
+718 
-728 LDVHG
+728 
-733 EREEVE
+733 
-739 VLLRLL
+739 
-745 GGRGGRQQHGVVV
+745 
-758 EVGDDAAGRL
+758 
-768 AGEPAGLEPDLA
+768 
-780 GAEGPVVQHG
+780 
-790 GRLVDAFLDVLRLS
+790 
-804 QVELLVSGGPRLR
+804 
-817 G
+817 

>member
-115 RVEGSDEGTIL
+115 RVEGSDEGAIL

-247 TLPIFTIDSAET
+247 ALSIFTIDSAET

-338 LMRLDKDG
+338 LMRLDKEG
-346 GLTDYRFVKSIIRSR
+346 NLTDYRFVKSIIRSR

-402 ARLRKERGLMEIEHV
+402 ARLRKERGCMDIESGEVKLILDENGRCIDVKKRTSGESESMIEEFMLLANQCAAHFARV
-417 QRGHTHDLGLAALED
+417 KQIPFVYRVHEEPNAEKLERLHALLQACGINDHFAKDVPTPKELSAILEGVRGTPYEQIINTGMLRCMSKALYEEKPKGHYGLVLKDYAHFTSPIRRYPDLAIHRIMTDMLKGTEKETMILRYTDFAERASKQSSEREVIAMQIERKAEDCYKAEYARRHLGECYEGTISGVTQRGLFIE
-432 RGSVHA
+432 
-438 RQDLDLGGELANVGQ
+438 LDNGVEGFV
-453 PAAVDTHLIG
+453 PA
-463 QDPLAH
+463 
-469 RLLGQSVECSVDLV
+469 SS
-483 QAALEFLALTGEL
+483 LTPSGT
-496 LGDLL
+496 
-501 LQVLGSDLPLLLAG
+501 S
-515 DLQRL
+515 
-520 GELTGGGLL
+520 LTE
-529 DGLVGVRLVS
+529 GVRLTDPAS
-539 REGREL
+539 GKTWS
-545 RGVLARGLRELLLG
+545 LG
-559 LAQRADERLGRLQT
+559 DKMMITIVRADVNLGKI
-573 LGHDL
+573 DFE
-578 LGRRLRT
+578 
-585 AGHQLDGLLGGLGL
+585 
-599 DHHDRHVVADD
+599 VAP
-610 AARDDHVEHGAL
+610 AAKA
-622 QLLVVG
+622 
-628 EGDPLA
+628 
-634 VDQRHPGA
+634 
-642 ADRTGERQTG
+642 
-652 QLGGRRRG
+652 
-660 VDRQHVVEVVRGQ
+660 
-673 AHHRDHD
+673 
-680 LHLVA
+680 
-685 QTVHEGRA
+685 
-693 QRPVDQPAGQ
+693 
-703 DRVGGRAPLAAEERA
+703 
-718 GDAARGVHPL
+718 
-728 LDVHG
+728 
-733 EREEVE
+733 
-739 VLLRLL
+739 
-745 GGRGGRQQHGVVV
+745 
-758 EVGDDAAGRL
+758 
-768 AGEPAGLEPDLA
+768 
-780 GAEGPVVQHG
+780 
-790 GRLVDAFLDVLRLS
+790 
-804 QVELLVSGGPRLR
+804 
-817 G
+817 

>member
-115 RVEGSDEGTIL
+115 RVEGSDEGAIL

-225 EAKKFEGAE
+225 EAKKFEGVE

-247 TLPIFTIDSAET
+247 ALPIFTIDSAET

-338 LMRLDKDG
+338 LMRLDKEG
-346 GLTDYRFVKSIIRSR
+346 NLTDYRFVKSIIRSR

-402 ARLRKERGLMEIEHV
+402 ARLRKERGCMDIESGEVKLILDENGRCIDVKKRTSGESESMIEEFMLLANQCAAHFARV
-417 QRGHTHDLGLAALED
+417 KQIPFVYRVHEEPNAEKLERLHTLLQACGINDHFAKDVPIPKELSAILEGVRGTPYEQIINTGMLRCMSKALYEEKPKGHYGLVLKDYAHFTSPIRRYPDLAIHRIMTDMLKGTEKETMILRYTDFAERASKQSSEREVIAMQIERKAEDCYKAEYARRHLGECYEGTISGVTQRGLFIE
-432 RGSVHA
+432 
-438 RQDLDLGGELANVGQ
+438 LDNGVEGFV
-453 PAAVDTHLIG
+453 PA
-463 QDPLAH
+463 
-469 RLLGQSVECSVDLV
+469 SS
-483 QAALEFLALTGEL
+483 LTPSGT
-496 LGDLL
+496 
-501 LQVLGSDLPLLLAG
+501 S
-515 DLQRL
+515 
-520 GELTGGGLL
+520 LTE
-529 DGLVGVRLVS
+529 GVRLTDPAS
-539 REGREL
+539 GKTWS
-545 RGVLARGLRELLLG
+545 LG
-559 LAQRADERLGRLQT
+559 DKMMITIVRADVNLGKI
-573 LGHDL
+573 DFE
-578 LGRRLRT
+578 
-585 AGHQLDGLLGGLGL
+585 
-599 DHHDRHVVADD
+599 VAP
-610 AARDDHVEHGAL
+610 AAKA
-622 QLLVVG
+622 
-628 EGDPLA
+628 
-634 VDQRHPGA
+634 
-642 ADRTGERQTG
+642 
-652 QLGGRRRG
+652 
-660 VDRQHVVEVVRGQ
+660 
-673 AHHRDHD
+673 
-680 LHLVA
+680 
-685 QTVHEGRA
+685 
-693 QRPVDQPAGQ
+693 
-703 DRVGGRAPLAAEERA
+703 
-718 GDAARGVHPL
+718 
-728 LDVHG
+728 
-733 EREEVE
+733 
-739 VLLRLL
+739 
-745 GGRGGRQQHGVVV
+745 
-758 EVGDDAAGRL
+758 
-768 AGEPAGLEPDLA
+768 
-780 GAEGPVVQHG
+780 
-790 GRLVDAFLDVLRLS
+790 
-804 QVELLVSGGPRLR
+804 
-817 G
+817 

>member
-115 RVEGSDEGTIL
+115 RVEGSDEGAIL

-247 TLPIFTIDSAET
+247 ALPIFTIDSAET

-402 ARLRKERGLMEIEHV
+402 ARLRKERGCMDIESGEV
-417 QRGHTHDLGLAALED
+417 KLI
-432 RGSVHA
+432 
-438 RQDLDLGGELANVGQ
+438 LDENGRCIDVKKRTSGESESMIEEFMLLANQ
-453 PAAVDTHLIG
+453 CAAHFARVKQIPFVYRVHEEPNAEKLE
-463 QDPLAH
+463 
-469 RLLGQSVECSVDLV
+469 RLH
-483 QAALEFLALTGEL
+483 A
-496 LGDLL
+496 L
-501 LQVLGSDLPLLLAG
+501 LQACGINDHFAKDVPTPK
-515 DLQRL
+515 
-520 GELTGGGLL
+520 ELSAILEGVRGTPYEQIINTGMLRCMSKALYEEKPKGHY
-529 DGLVGVRLVS
+529 GLVLKDYAHFTS
-539 REGREL
+539 PI
-545 RGVLARGLRELLLG
+545 
-559 LAQRADERLGRLQT
+559 
-573 LGHDL
+573 
-578 LGRRLRT
+578 RRY
-585 AGHQLDGLLGGLGL
+585 
-599 DHHDRHVVADD
+599 
-610 AARDDHVEHGAL
+610 
-622 QLLVVG
+622 
-628 EGDPLA
+628 
-634 VDQRHPGA
+634 
-642 ADRTGERQTG
+642 
-652 QLGGRRRG
+652 
-660 VDRQHVVEVVRGQ
+660 
-673 AHHRDHD
+673 
-680 LHLVA
+680 
-685 QTVHEGRA
+685 
-693 QRPVDQPAGQ
+693 
-703 DRVGGRAPLAAEERA
+703 
-718 GDAARGVHPL
+718 
-728 LDVHG
+728 
-733 EREEVE
+733 
-739 VLLRLL
+739 
-745 GGRGGRQQHGVVV
+745 
-758 EVGDDAAGRL
+758 
-768 AGEPAGLEPDLA
+768 PDLA
-780 GAEGPVVQHG
+780 IHRIMTDLLSGTDKETMAIRYTDFAIQASKQSSEREVIAVQIERKAEDCYKAEYARRHLGECYEGIISGVTQRGLFIELENGVEGFVPASSLTPTG
-790 GRLVDAFLDVLRLS
+790 TMLTEGIRLS
-804 QVELLVSGGPRLR
+804 DPVSGKNWNLGDSMMITIVRADVNLGKIDFEVAPEAKQ
-817 G
+817 

>member
-1 MSMRDK
+1 MRDK

-115 RVEGSDEGTIL
+115 RVEGSDEGAIL

-180 RGNRQEDHRVGVAMR
+180 RGSRQEDHRVGVAMR

-247 TLPIFTIDSAET
+247 ALPIFTIDSAET

-338 LMRLDKDG
+338 LMRLDKEG
-346 GLTDYRFVKSIIRSR
+346 NLTDYRFVKSIIRSR

-402 ARLRKERGLMEIEHV
+402 ARLRRERGCMDIESGEVKLILDENGRCIDVKKRTSGESESMIEEFMLLANQCAAHFARV
-417 QRGHTHDLGLAALED
+417 KQIPFVYRVHEEPNAEKLERLHALLQACGINDHFAKDVPTPKELSAILEGVRGTPYEQIINTGMLRCMSKALYEEKPKGHYGLVLKDYAHFTSPIRRYPDLAIHRIMTDMLKGTEKETMILRYTDFAECASKQSSEREVIAMQIERKAEDCYKAEYARRHLGECYEGTISGVTQRGLFIE
-432 RGSVHA
+432 
-438 RQDLDLGGELANVGQ
+438 LDNGVEGFV
-453 PAAVDTHLIG
+453 PA
-463 QDPLAH
+463 
-469 RLLGQSVECSVDLV
+469 SS
-483 QAALEFLALTGEL
+483 LTPSGT
-496 LGDLL
+496 
-501 LQVLGSDLPLLLAG
+501 S
-515 DLQRL
+515 
-520 GELTGGGLL
+520 LTE
-529 DGLVGVRLVS
+529 GVRLTDPAS
-539 REGREL
+539 GKTWS
-545 RGVLARGLRELLLG
+545 LG
-559 LAQRADERLGRLQT
+559 DRMMITIVRADVNLGKI
-573 LGHDL
+573 DFE
-578 LGRRLRT
+578 
-585 AGHQLDGLLGGLGL
+585 
-599 DHHDRHVVADD
+599 VAP
-610 AARDDHVEHGAL
+610 AAKA
-622 QLLVVG
+622 
-628 EGDPLA
+628 
-634 VDQRHPGA
+634 
-642 ADRTGERQTG
+642 
-652 QLGGRRRG
+652 
-660 VDRQHVVEVVRGQ
+660 
-673 AHHRDHD
+673 
-680 LHLVA
+680 
-685 QTVHEGRA
+685 
-693 QRPVDQPAGQ
+693 
-703 DRVGGRAPLAAEERA
+703 
-718 GDAARGVHPL
+718 
-728 LDVHG
+728 
-733 EREEVE
+733 
-739 VLLRLL
+739 
-745 GGRGGRQQHGVVV
+745 
-758 EVGDDAAGRL
+758 
-768 AGEPAGLEPDLA
+768 
-780 GAEGPVVQHG
+780 
-790 GRLVDAFLDVLRLS
+790 
-804 QVELLVSGGPRLR
+804 
-817 G
+817 

>member
-115 RVEGSDEGTIL
+115 RVEGSDEGAIL

-247 TLPIFTIDSAET
+247 ALPIFTIDSAET

-338 LMRLDKDG
+338 LMRLDKEG

-402 ARLRKERGLMEIEHV
+402 ARLRKERGCMDIESGEVKLILDENGRCIDVKKRTSGESESMIEEFMLLANQCAAHFARV
-417 QRGHTHDLGLAALED
+417 KQIPFIYRVHEEPNAEKLERLHALLQACGINDHFAKDVPTPKELSAILEGVRGTPYEQIINIGMLRCMSKALYEEKPKGHYGLVLKDYAHFTSPIRRYPDLAIHRIMTDMLKGTEKETMILRYTDFAERASKQSSEREVIAMQIERKAEDCYKAEYARRHLGECYEGTISGVTQRGLFIE
-432 RGSVHA
+432 
-438 RQDLDLGGELANVGQ
+438 LDNGVEGFV
-453 PAAVDTHLIG
+453 PA
-463 QDPLAH
+463 
-469 RLLGQSVECSVDLV
+469 SS
-483 QAALEFLALTGEL
+483 LTPSGT
-496 LGDLL
+496 
-501 LQVLGSDLPLLLAG
+501 S
-515 DLQRL
+515 
-520 GELTGGGLL
+520 LTE
-529 DGLVGVRLVS
+529 GVRLTDPAS
-539 REGREL
+539 GKTWS
-545 RGVLARGLRELLLG
+545 LG
-559 LAQRADERLGRLQT
+559 DKMMITIVRADVNLGKI
-573 LGHDL
+573 DFE
-578 LGRRLRT
+578 
-585 AGHQLDGLLGGLGL
+585 
-599 DHHDRHVVADD
+599 VAP
-610 AARDDHVEHGAL
+610 AAKA
-622 QLLVVG
+622 
-628 EGDPLA
+628 
-634 VDQRHPGA
+634 
-642 ADRTGERQTG
+642 
-652 QLGGRRRG
+652 
-660 VDRQHVVEVVRGQ
+660 
-673 AHHRDHD
+673 
-680 LHLVA
+680 
-685 QTVHEGRA
+685 
-693 QRPVDQPAGQ
+693 
-703 DRVGGRAPLAAEERA
+703 
-718 GDAARGVHPL
+718 
-728 LDVHG
+728 
-733 EREEVE
+733 
-739 VLLRLL
+739 
-745 GGRGGRQQHGVVV
+745 
-758 EVGDDAAGRL
+758 
-768 AGEPAGLEPDLA
+768 
-780 GAEGPVVQHG
+780 
-790 GRLVDAFLDVLRLS
+790 
-804 QVELLVSGGPRLR
+804 
-817 G
+817 

>member
-1 MSMRDK
+1 MRDK

-17 TVKELKQKFGGERGA
+17 TVKELKLKFGGERGA

-115 RVEGSDEGTIL
+115 RVEGSDEGAIL

-338 LMRLDKDG
+338 LMRLDKEG
-346 GLTDYRFVKSIIRSR
+346 NLTDYRFVKSIIRSR

-402 ARLRKERGLMEIEHV
+402 ARLRKERGCMDIESGEVKLILDENGRCIDVKKRTSGESESMIEEFMLLANQCAAHFARV
-417 QRGHTHDLGLAALED
+417 KQIPFIYRVHEEPNAEKLERLHALLQACGINDHFAKDVPTPKELSAILEGVRGTPYEQIINTGMLRCMSKALYEEKPKGHYGLVLKDYAHFTSPIRRYPDLAIHRIMTDMLKGTEKETMILRYTDFAERASKQSSEREVIAMQIERKAEDCYKAEYARRHLGECYEGTISGVTQRGLFIE
-432 RGSVHA
+432 
-438 RQDLDLGGELANVGQ
+438 LDNGVEGFV
-453 PAAVDTHLIG
+453 PA
-463 QDPLAH
+463 
-469 RLLGQSVECSVDLV
+469 SS
-483 QAALEFLALTGEL
+483 LTPSGT
-496 LGDLL
+496 
-501 LQVLGSDLPLLLAG
+501 S
-515 DLQRL
+515 
-520 GELTGGGLL
+520 LTE
-529 DGLVGVRLVS
+529 GVRLTDPAS
-539 REGREL
+539 GKTWS
-545 RGVLARGLRELLLG
+545 LG
-559 LAQRADERLGRLQT
+559 DKMMITIVRADVNLGKI
-573 LGHDL
+573 DFE
-578 LGRRLRT
+578 
-585 AGHQLDGLLGGLGL
+585 
-599 DHHDRHVVADD
+599 VAP
-610 AARDDHVEHGAL
+610 AAKA
-622 QLLVVG
+622 
-628 EGDPLA
+628 
-634 VDQRHPGA
+634 
-642 ADRTGERQTG
+642 
-652 QLGGRRRG
+652 
-660 VDRQHVVEVVRGQ
+660 
-673 AHHRDHD
+673 
-680 LHLVA
+680 
-685 QTVHEGRA
+685 
-693 QRPVDQPAGQ
+693 
-703 DRVGGRAPLAAEERA
+703 
-718 GDAARGVHPL
+718 
-728 LDVHG
+728 
-733 EREEVE
+733 
-739 VLLRLL
+739 
-745 GGRGGRQQHGVVV
+745 
-758 EVGDDAAGRL
+758 
-768 AGEPAGLEPDLA
+768 
-780 GAEGPVVQHG
+780 
-790 GRLVDAFLDVLRLS
+790 
-804 QVELLVSGGPRLR
+804 
-817 G
+817 

>member
-1 MSMRDK
+1 MRDK

-115 RVEGSDEGTIL
+115 RVEGSDEGAIL

-247 TLPIFTIDSAET
+247 ALPIFTIDSAET
-259 KDIDDAISLTRT
+259 KDIDDAVSLTRT

-338 LMRLDKDG
+338 LMRLDKEG
-346 GLTDYRFVKSIIRSR
+346 NLTDYRFVKSIIRSR

-402 ARLRKERGLMEIEHV
+402 ARLRKERGCMDIESGEVKLILDENGRCIDVKKRTSGESESMIEEFMLLANQCAAHFARV
-417 QRGHTHDLGLAALED
+417 KQIPFVYRVHEEPNAEKLERLHTLLQACGINDHFAKDVHAPKELSAILEGVRGTPYEQIINTGMLRCMSKALYEEKPKGHYGLVLKDYAHFTSPIRRYPDLAIHRIMTDMLKGTEKETMILRYTDFAERASKQSSEREVIAMQIERKAEDCYKAEYARRHLGECYEGTISGVTQRGLFIE
-432 RGSVHA
+432 
-438 RQDLDLGGELANVGQ
+438 LDNGVEGFV
-453 PAAVDTHLIG
+453 PA
-463 QDPLAH
+463 
-469 RLLGQSVECSVDLV
+469 SS
-483 QAALEFLALTGEL
+483 LTPSGT
-496 LGDLL
+496 
-501 LQVLGSDLPLLLAG
+501 S
-515 DLQRL
+515 
-520 GELTGGGLL
+520 LTE
-529 DGLVGVRLVS
+529 GVRLTDPAS
-539 REGREL
+539 GKTWS
-545 RGVLARGLRELLLG
+545 LG
-559 LAQRADERLGRLQT
+559 DKMMITIVRADVNLGKI
-573 LGHDL
+573 DFE
-578 LGRRLRT
+578 
-585 AGHQLDGLLGGLGL
+585 
-599 DHHDRHVVADD
+599 VAP
-610 AARDDHVEHGAL
+610 AAKA
-622 QLLVVG
+622 
-628 EGDPLA
+628 
-634 VDQRHPGA
+634 
-642 ADRTGERQTG
+642 
-652 QLGGRRRG
+652 
-660 VDRQHVVEVVRGQ
+660 
-673 AHHRDHD
+673 
-680 LHLVA
+680 
-685 QTVHEGRA
+685 
-693 QRPVDQPAGQ
+693 
-703 DRVGGRAPLAAEERA
+703 
-718 GDAARGVHPL
+718 
-728 LDVHG
+728 
-733 EREEVE
+733 
-739 VLLRLL
+739 
-745 GGRGGRQQHGVVV
+745 
-758 EVGDDAAGRL
+758 
-768 AGEPAGLEPDLA
+768 
-780 GAEGPVVQHG
+780 
-790 GRLVDAFLDVLRLS
+790 
-804 QVELLVSGGPRLR
+804 
-817 G
+817 

>member
-1 MSMRDK
+1 MRDK

-61 GRADKALLCKVVKLG
+61 GRADKALLCKVIKLG

-100 AMPGDDVLVEKFEHP
+100 AMPGDEVLVEKFEHP
-115 RVEGSDEGTIL
+115 RMEGSDEGTIL
-126 AILTEK
+126 AVLTEK

-213 DIRTRFPDKVRD
+213 DIRTRFPDKVRE

-234 VSEKDCEGRMDLR
+234 ISEKDCEGRMDLR
-247 TLPIFTIDSAET
+247 ALPIFTIDSAET
-259 KDIDDAISLTRT
+259 KDIDDAVSLTRT

-346 GLTDYRFVKSIIRSR
+346 NLTDYRFVKSIIRSR
-361 VKGVYS
+361 VKGVYA
-367 EINALLAGTADAEI
+367 EINALLAGTADAET

-402 ARLRKERGLMEIEHV
+402 ARLRKERGCMDIESGEVKLILDENGRCIDVKKRTSGESESMIEEFMLLANQCAAHFARV
-417 QRGHTHDLGLAALED
+417 KQIPFVYRVHEEPNAEKLERLHALLQACGINDHFAKEVPTPKELSAILEGVRGTPYEQIINTGMLRCMSKALYEEKPKGHYGLVLKDYAHFTSPIRRYPDLAIHRIMTDLLKGTEKETMILRYTDFAERASKQSSEREVVAMQIERKAEDCYKAEYARRHLGECYEGTISGVTQRGLFIE
-432 RGSVHA
+432 
-438 RQDLDLGGELANVGQ
+438 LDNGVEGFV
-453 PAAVDTHLIG
+453 PA
-463 QDPLAH
+463 
-469 RLLGQSVECSVDLV
+469 SS
-483 QAALEFLALTGEL
+483 LTPSGT
-496 LGDLL
+496 
-501 LQVLGSDLPLLLAG
+501 S
-515 DLQRL
+515 
-520 GELTGGGLL
+520 LTE
-529 DGLVGVRLVS
+529 GVRLTDPAS
-539 REGREL
+539 GKSWS
-545 RGVLARGLRELLLG
+545 LG
-559 LAQRADERLGRLQT
+559 DKMMITIVRADVNLGKI
-573 LGHDL
+573 DFE
-578 LGRRLRT
+578 
-585 AGHQLDGLLGGLGL
+585 
-599 DHHDRHVVADD
+599 VAP
-610 AARDDHVEHGAL
+610 AAKN
-622 QLLVVG
+622 
-628 EGDPLA
+628 
-634 VDQRHPGA
+634 
-642 ADRTGERQTG
+642 
-652 QLGGRRRG
+652 
-660 VDRQHVVEVVRGQ
+660 
-673 AHHRDHD
+673 
-680 LHLVA
+680 
-685 QTVHEGRA
+685 
-693 QRPVDQPAGQ
+693 
-703 DRVGGRAPLAAEERA
+703 
-718 GDAARGVHPL
+718 
-728 LDVHG
+728 
-733 EREEVE
+733 
-739 VLLRLL
+739 
-745 GGRGGRQQHGVVV
+745 
-758 EVGDDAAGRL
+758 
-768 AGEPAGLEPDLA
+768 
-780 GAEGPVVQHG
+780 
-790 GRLVDAFLDVLRLS
+790 
-804 QVELLVSGGPRLR
+804 
-817 G
+817 